1 MLSISIVVGLTRTW
15 LEPTIYL
22 TQGKQANYYNT
33 RHIIVNSI
41 PKKANMQHKKIKPNA
56 IKVKKQKELA
66 SELHFRNLELNI
78 SGMFY
83 D

>member
-1 MLSISIVVGLTRTW
+1 MLSISIVLDLTRTW

-41 PKKANMQHKKIKPNA
+41 PKKANMQHKKNKTQRN
-56 IKVKKQKELA
+56 KSKER
-66 SELHFRNLELNI
+66 ERI
-78 SGMFY
+78 GI
-83 D
+83 